1 MTVPSGPV
9 VFNSDTGSDSAASG
23 LGPDTVVAGTVDVTS
38 ASSTLTNA
46 VASSGSLSDVGV
58 GDLIYITTSSGRKF
72 SIVQGT
78 NTGLGEFYTDGNW
91 DVTET
96 ANWYVGGKRA
106 TFDGSEQLFQ
116 TTYNPATHLE
126 ITMETDQTVTI
137 DLCGV
142 GAINCYRYIKSDSP
156 SIRRKIS
163 YSGGTYLFKGGR
175 FWLYDLELEA
185 TDPNT
190 NQSIAY
196 AATTGTIQ
204 NCSIKAYNC
213 IFGNATNP
221 WYTFGSQSARPV
233 DLQAFGCKF
242 QNFDWYVCYSFSIIC
257 HECVFTNNSSY
268 IYGTSG
274 TTTSPGGGT
283 FVGCIFNNNVE
294 GFYARW
300 GWAGVMLNCIA
311 YNSGTTQPFFH
322 LTKADRGYTYGPFE
336 RNIFVNCSLAVNSSA
351 DFYAR
356 GNVYYNCGW
365 YGFNNEIDP
374 ITLTADPF
382 VNAANGD
389 YRINKTI
396 GGGAVLRSAKVLR
409 GG

>member
-1 MTVPSGPV
+1 MTTPSGPI
-9 VFNSDTGSDSAASG
+9 VFNANTGSDTQASG
-23 LGPDTVVAGTVDVTS
+23 LGPVVAVYGSGGSTTATS
-38 ASSTLTNA
+38 A
-46 VASSGSLSDVGV
+46 VVSGIDTTGVNV
-58 GDLIYITTSSGRKF
+58 GDLLWVQSSSGRQF
-72 SIVQGT
+72 SVIASVDSISQVT
-78 NTGLGEFYTDGNW
+78 CDHTFDN
-91 DVTET
+91 TET
-96 ANWYVGGKRA
+96 VNWAIGGKRA

-116 TTYNPATHLE
+116 TTYNPAAHLE

-142 GAINCYRYIKSDSP
+142 GAIGCHRYIKSDNTSV
-156 SIRRKIS
+156 RRKIS

-190 NQSIAY
+190 NQVIAF

-221 WYTFGSQSARPV
+221 WYTFGTQSARPV

-242 QNFDWYVCYSFSIIC
+242 QSFDWRVCYSFAIIC

-268 IYGTSG
+268 IYATSDS
-274 TTTSPGGGT
+274 TTSPGGGT

-294 GFYARW
+294 GFYSRW
-300 GWAGVMLNCIA
+300 GWVGVMLNCIA
-311 YNSGTTQPFFH
+311 YNSGTTQPFFN

-336 RNIFVNCSLAVNSSA
+336 RNVFVDCALAVNSSA

-356 GNVYYNCGW
+356 GNAYYNCGW
-365 YGFNNEIDP
+365 SGFNNEIDP
-374 ITLTADPF
+374 IVLTSDPF
-382 VNAANGD
+382 INSSAGD
-389 YRINKTI
+389 FNLNNII
-396 GGGAVLRSAKVLR
+396 GGGATLKGIEYTL
-409 GG
+409 